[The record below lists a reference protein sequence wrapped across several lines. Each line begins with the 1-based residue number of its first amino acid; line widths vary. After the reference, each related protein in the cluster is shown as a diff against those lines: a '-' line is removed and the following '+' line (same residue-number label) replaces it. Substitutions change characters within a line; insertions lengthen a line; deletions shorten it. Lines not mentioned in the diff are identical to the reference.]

1 MGSRKFNKVGF
12 RDVTPIME
20 NQLEPE
26 MKTGLT
32 FERYDPPQ
40 RAPGT
45 IKPKAPA
52 PVRNSDV
59 WLILTLN
66 PLPEPEILHTL

>member
-1 MGSRKFNKVGF
+1 MGSRQFNKVGF

-32 FERYDPPQ
+32 FERYDPPSVHPE
-40 RAPGT
+40 RSNLRHSHPSG
-45 IKPKAPA
+45 IVKFG
-52 PVRNSDV
+52 
-59 WLILTLN
+59 
-66 PLPEPEILHTL
+66 LP